1 MVGRK
6 MEWRETKEREVGIER
21 VLFVWLSNASLIS
34 LNWKERKVRIYT
46 KVQYIPFLTNVV

>member
-1 MVGRK
+1 